1 MITDI
6 IRGHWN
12 ELLKKEDILSEQ
24 RLSICK
30 ECPLYKMSSL
40 GWICNKDL
48 YLNPDTDETSYDPAE
63 GFYRG
68 CNCRLEAKTRLPD
81 AHCPAHKW

>member
-6 IRGHWN
+6 IKGHWN
-12 ELLKKEDILSEQ
+12 ELLQKEQQLSEK
-24 RLSICK
+24 RLLICK
-30 ECPLYKMSSL
+30 VCPLYSTSVA
-40 GWICNKDL
+40 GFICNKEL
-48 YLNPDTDETSYDPAE
+48 TLNPTTNEISLDNKP